1 MYGEDAMP
9 LRMAQSWFDQRL
21 GWTISLSGNQ
31 SADAR
36 IVEEPL
42 ASNDCSPQMNL
53 PLMEVA
59 EKICEL
65 CHEFHNHEV
74 PNMRAECR
82 SECFSTDKFR
92 TCMRMFT
99 NAPKRHNRHSRRHLF
114 AF

>member
-1 MYGEDAMP
+1 MLSYFVFP
-9 LRMAQSWFDQRL
+9 LLTLLAV
-21 GWTISLSGNQ
+21 I
-31 SADAR
+31 DAR

-42 ASNDCSPQMNL
+42 TDNECSPQMNM

-65 CHEFHNHEV
+65 CHEFHSHEV

-92 TCMRMFT
+92 MCMRMFT
-99 NAPKRHNRHSRRHLF
+99 SAPKRHNRHSRRHIF
-114 AF
+114 TI

>member
-1 MYGEDAMP
+1 MP
-9 LRMAQSWFDQRL
+9 SYFVFIPLLTLLAV
-21 GWTISLSGNQ
+21 
-31 SADAR
+31 ADAR

-42 ASNDCSPQMNL
+42 TDNDCSPQMNM

-65 CHEFHNHEV
+65 CHEFHSHEV

-92 TCMRMFT
+92 MCMRMFT
-99 NAPKRHNRHSRRHLF
+99 SAPKRHNRHSRRHIF
-114 AF
+114 TI

>member
-1 MYGEDAMP
+1 MLCCYFVLIP
-9 LRMAQSWFDQRL
+9 LIAL
-21 GWTISLSGNQ
+21 L
-31 SADAR
+31 ALAEAR
-36 IVEEPL
+36 IEEPL
-42 ASNDCSPQMNL
+42 VSNDCSPQMNM

-82 SECFSTDKFR
+82 SQCFSTDKFR

-99 NAPKRHNRHSRRHLF
+99 SAPKRHNRHSRRHLF